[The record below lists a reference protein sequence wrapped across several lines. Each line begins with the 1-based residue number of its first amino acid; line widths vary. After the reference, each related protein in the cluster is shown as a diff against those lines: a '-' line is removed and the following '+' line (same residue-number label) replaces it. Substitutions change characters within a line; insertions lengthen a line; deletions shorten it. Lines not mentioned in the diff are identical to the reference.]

1 LVDEVVEQER
11 ISGEPGWI
19 ERSVDPSAGAD
30 PLGLQTITTDRFMP
44 RIAPGILALS
54 DRARYFSFYAFLVG
68 QAARLRISDQAS
80 LSHFVKEREYELALA
95 VELCPRRCGAG
106 PNGANAARPEVRRP
120 IDAFERRESV
130 ESHLGGYGLYYRS
143 PMRTMT
149 LIAPA
154 GTPYRDSMLPVD
166 VLYDERADA
175 LAAAYLAAVEDT
187 EYMRRWFGG
196 SEPVPRD
203 VIIEYA
209 SRACLCRLDE
219 MTAERDA
226 IRAAIL
232 GHGGLEPEA
241 DVDARRQAF
250 GLLLRFV
257 EQGRTVNVD
266 RSLRAAVWTTFE
278 RDRPR
283 DESPWSRT
291 IGRWAALT
299 GRDYTQEAIANIWGE
314 AGPALRAADDGWG
327 IDRAGIEHGLLA
339 MLGAR
344 DLDVLGR
351 QVAVSPSLLTGD
363 FRAEVIHAS
372 RSSELSDVV
381 SWAVKDGSAL
391 AGLVMLF
398 ALYDRLPTEAD
409 VPSDWVDFAR
419 ISGDRQPGLL
429 RLGSELD
436 RHLERAPS
444 LLDTMRWVVQQL
456 VLLPHEWTA
465 NSKVPEFTFRFRWE
479 AGRLVFFSYL
489 AQPFARFGLNDIHAR
504 SITSLAVDLGL
515 LDRVDG
521 QYSIAP
527 DGAEFTSEVF
537 PT

>member
-1 LVDEVVEQER
+1 LVDEAVEPER
-11 ISGEPGWI
+11 ISGEPEWI

-68 QAARLRISDQAS
+68 QAARLRISDQAT

-95 VELCPRRCGAG
+95 VELCPRQCGAG

-154 GTPYRDSMLPVD
+154 GTPYRETVLPVD
-166 VLYDERADA
+166 VLYDERADT
-175 LAAAYLAAVEDT
+175 LAAAYMAAVEDT

-196 SEPVPRD
+196 SEPVPRE

-209 SRACLCRLDE
+209 ARACLCRLDE

-232 GHGGLEPEA
+232 GHGGLEPAA

-250 GLLLRFV
+250 GLVLRFV
-257 EQGRTVNVD
+257 EDGRAANVD
-266 RSLRAAVWTTFE
+266 HALRAAVWTTFE
-278 RDRPR
+278 HDRPR
-283 DESPWSRT
+283 GESPWSRT

-299 GRDYTQEAIANIWGE
+299 GRDYTQEAIANIWGS

-327 IDRAGIEHGLLA
+327 IDRAGIERGLLA
-339 MLGAR
+339 TLGAA
-344 DLDVLGR
+344 DFDVLGR
-351 QVAVSPSLLTGD
+351 TVAVDSSRPTAD
-363 FRAEVIHAS
+363 FRADAIGAC
-372 RSSELSDVV
+372 RAAKLPDVV
-381 SWAVKDGSAL
+381 RWAVKDGSAM
-391 AGLVMLF
+391 AGLVLLF
-398 ALYDRLPTEAD
+398 VLYGRLPSGPD
-409 VPSDWVDFAR
+409 LPSDWVDFAR

-429 RLGSELD
+429 RLGSELE
-436 RHLERAPS
+436 RHLERAPT
-444 LLDTMRWVVQQL
+444 LLETMRWVVQQL

-479 AGRLVFFSYL
+479 AGRLVFFNFL
-489 AQPFARFGLNDIHAR
+489 AQPFGRFGLNDIHAR
-504 SITSLAVDLGL
+504 SLTSLALDLGFL
-515 LDRVDG
+515 ARVAG
-521 QYSIAP
+521 GYSITP
-527 DGAEFTSEVF
+527 DGAAFTSEVF